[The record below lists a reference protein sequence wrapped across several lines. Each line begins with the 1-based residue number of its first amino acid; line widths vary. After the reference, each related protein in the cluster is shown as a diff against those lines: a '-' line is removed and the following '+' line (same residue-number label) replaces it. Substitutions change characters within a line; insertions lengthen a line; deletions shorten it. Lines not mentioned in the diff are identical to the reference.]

1 MKYEVAVQVLT
12 YNQKD
17 YIAQCLDGI
26 VTQRTTFP
34 FVAVV
39 HDDAST
45 DGTADIVRQYAERYP
60 DIIHPI
66 FQTENQYSKG
76 KSPAKIVAEKIN
88 EINPTYKCIVDGD
101 DYWTDADFLQVCY
114 DWLEEHPACAMAY
127 TKTLVMEMPSGTIR
141 EKDAGHRWET
151 PTLET
156 MLIRNMIPIHTALFR
171 MDVYRDYYQEVR
183 PFEKPWPVNDW
194 AIWLYMIAK
203 HEVQFID
210 RTTAILRMT
219 TVSMSRKKTLRERV
233 KYLQGLKQLSLY
245 FVGYSTQKDIRKKIR
260 QHYNKR
266 IYYEIADEMKSHRF
280 GAVIYKALHFCISWI
295 R

>member
-1 MKYEVAVQVLT
+1 MKYKVAVQVLT

-26 VTQRTTFP
+26 VMQRTTFP

-76 KSPAKIVAEKIN
+76 NSPAKIVADRIN
-88 EINPTYKCIVDGD
+88 ALNPKYKCIVDGD
-101 DYWTDADFLQVCY
+101 DYWTDDGFLQVCHDY
-114 DWLEEHPACAMAY
+114 LETHQECAVAY
-127 TKTLVMEMPSGTIR
+127 TKTQVMEMPSGLIR

-171 MDVYRDYYQEVR
+171 LDVYRQYYQEVK

-203 HEVQFID
+203 HDVMFID

-219 TVSMSRKKTLRERV
+219 PVSMSRKKSLWARTR
-233 KYLQGLKQLSLY
+233 YLKNLKQIPLY
-245 FVGYSTQKDIRKKIR
+245 FCQYSQEPGIRTTIER
-260 QHYNKR
+260 HYNKLIRNLIIDEIKRR
-266 IYYEIADEMKSHRF
+266 IKGI
-280 GAVIYKALHFCISWI
+280 
-295 R
+295 

>member
-1 MKYEVAVQVLT
+1 MENSKYTVAVQVLT

-26 VTQRTTFP
+26 VMQRTTFP

-76 KSPAKIVAEKIN
+76 NSPAKIVAEKIN
-88 EINPTYKCIVDGD
+88 ELNPKYKCIVDGD
-101 DYWTDADFLQVCY
+101 DYWTDADFLQVCH
-114 DWLEEHPACAMAY
+114 DWLEEHPACAVAY
-127 TKTLVMEMPSGTIR
+127 TKTQVMEMPSGTIR

-156 MLIRNMIPIHTALFR
+156 MLIRNMIPIHTAMFR
-171 MDVYRDYYQEVR
+171 LDAYRQYYQEVK
-183 PFEKPWPVNDW
+183 PFENPWPVNDW

-219 TVSMSRKKTLRERV
+219 TVSMTRKKSLWARV
-233 KYLQGLKQLSLY
+233 RYLNNLKQIPLYFCQYSKETGIRKTIERRYNKLIRNLIIDEIKRKLSLK
-245 FVGYSTQKDIRKKIR
+245 V
-260 QHYNKR
+260 
-266 IYYEIADEMKSHRF
+266 
-280 GAVIYKALHFCISWI
+280 
-295 R
+295 

>member
-1 MKYEVAVQVLT
+1 MNYTVAVQVLT

-26 VTQRTTFP
+26 VMQRTTFP

-66 FQTENQYSKG
+66 LQTENQYSKG
-76 KSPAKIVAEKIN
+76 NSPAKIVAEKIN
-88 EINPTYKCIVDGD
+88 ALNPKYKCIVDGD

-114 DWLEEHPACAMAY
+114 DWLEEHPACAVAY
-127 TKTLVMEMPSGTIR
+127 TKTQVMEMPSGLIR

-171 MDVYRDYYQEVR
+171 LDAYRDYYQEVK
-183 PFEKPWPVNDW
+183 PFEKPWQVNDW
-194 AIWLYMIAK
+194 SIWLYMIAK
-203 HEVQFID
+203 HEVKFID

-219 TVSMSRKKTLRERV
+219 TVSMTRKKSLWARV
-233 KYLQGLKQLSLY
+233 RYLNNLKQIPLY
-245 FVGYSTQKDIRKKIR
+245 FCQYSKEPGIKKRIER
-260 QHYNKR
+260 HYNKLIR
-266 IYYEIADEMKSHRF
+266 NLIIDEIKRLITKD
-280 GAVIYKALHFCISWI
+280 
-295 R
+295 

>member
-1 MKYEVAVQVLT
+1 MNYIVAVQVLT

-26 VTQRTTFP
+26 VMQRTTFP

-45 DGTADIVRQYAERYP
+45 DGTADIVRKYAERYP

-76 KSPAKIVAEKIN
+76 NSPAKIVADKIN
-88 EINPTYKCIVDGD
+88 ALNPKYKCIVDGD
-101 DYWTDADFLQVCY
+101 DYWTNADFLQVCY
-114 DWLEEHPACAMAY
+114 DWLEEHPACAVAY
-127 TKTLVMEMPSGTIR
+127 TKTLVMEMPSGVIR
-141 EKDAGHRWET
+141 EKGGGHRWET
-151 PTLET
+151 PTLES
-156 MLIRNMIPIHTALFR
+156 MLIWNMIPIHTALFR
-171 MDVYRDYYQEVR
+171 LDVYRQYYQEVK
-183 PFEKPWPVNDW
+183 PFEKSWPVNDW

-219 TVSMSRKKTLRERV
+219 PVSMSRKKSLWARV
-233 KYLQGLKQLSLY
+233 RYLNNVKQIPLY
-245 FVGYSTQKDIRKKIR
+245 FCHYSKEPGMRKAIER
-260 QHYNKR
+260 HYRRLIKNMIIDEIKKR
-266 IYYEIADEMKSHRF
+266 ITKT
-280 GAVIYKALHFCISWI
+280 I

>member
-1 MKYEVAVQVLT
+1 MNYTVAVQVLT

-26 VTQRTTFP
+26 VMQRTTFP

-66 FQTENQYSKG
+66 LQTENQYSKG
-76 KSPAKIVAEKIN
+76 NSPAKIVAEKIN
-88 EINPTYKCIVDGD
+88 ALNPKYKCIVDGD

-114 DWLEEHPACAMAY
+114 DWLEEHPACAVAY
-127 TKTLVMEMPSGTIR
+127 TKTQVMEMPSGLIR

-171 MDVYRDYYQEVR
+171 LDAYREYYQEVK
-183 PFEKPWPVNDW
+183 PFEKPWLVNDW
-194 AIWLYMIAK
+194 SIWLYMIAK
-203 HEVQFID
+203 HEVKFID

-219 TVSMSRKKTLRERV
+219 TVSMTRKKSLWARV
-233 KYLQGLKQLSLY
+233 RYLNNLKQIPLY
-245 FVGYSTQKDIRKKIR
+245 FCQYSKEPGIKKRIER
-260 QHYNKR
+260 HYNKLIR
-266 IYYEIADEMKSHRF
+266 NLIIDEIKRLITKD
-280 GAVIYKALHFCISWI
+280 
-295 R
+295 

>member
-1 MKYEVAVQVLT
+1 MNYTVAVQVLT

-26 VTQRTTFP
+26 VMQRTTFP

-66 FQTENQYSKG
+66 LQTENQYSKG
-76 KSPAKIVAEKIN
+76 NSPAKIVAEKIN
-88 EINPTYKCIVDGD
+88 ALNPKYKCIVDGD

-114 DWLEEHPACAMAY
+114 DWLEEHPACAVAY
-127 TKTLVMEMPSGTIR
+127 TKTQVMEMPSGLIR

-171 MDVYRDYYQEVR
+171 LDAYREYYQEVK
-183 PFEKPWPVNDW
+183 PFEKPWQVNDW
-194 AIWLYMIAK
+194 SIWLYMLAK
-203 HEVQFID
+203 HEVKFID

-219 TVSMSRKKTLRERV
+219 TVSMTRKKSLWARV
-233 KYLQGLKQLSLY
+233 RYLNNLKQIPLY
-245 FVGYSTQKDIRKKIR
+245 FCQYSKEPGIKKRIER
-260 QHYNKR
+260 HYNKLIR
-266 IYYEIADEMKSHRF
+266 NLIIDEIKRLITKD
-280 GAVIYKALHFCISWI
+280 
-295 R
+295 

>member
-1 MKYEVAVQVLT
+1 MKYKVAVQVLT

-26 VTQRTTFP
+26 VMQRTTFP

-76 KSPAKIVAEKIN
+76 NSPAKIVADKIN
-88 EINPTYKCIVDGD
+88 ALNPTYKCIVDGD

-114 DWLEEHPACAMAY
+114 DWLEEHPACAVAY
-127 TKTLVMEMPSGTIR
+127 TKTQVMEMPSGLIR

-156 MLIRNMIPIHTALFR
+156 MLIRNMIPIHTAMFR
-171 MDVYRDYYQEVR
+171 LDVYRQYYQEVK
-183 PFEKPWPVNDW
+183 PFEKPWPVTDW

-203 HEVQFID
+203 HEVRFID
-210 RTTAILRMT
+210 QTTAILRKT
-219 TVSMSRKKTLRERV
+219 TVSMTRKKSLWARLR
-233 KYLQGLKQLSLY
+233 YLNNLKQIPFY
-245 FVGYSTQKDIRKKIR
+245 FCQYSKEPDIRKKIER
-260 QHYNKR
+260 HYNKQIR
-266 IYYEIADEMKSHRF
+266 NEIIDEIKRKLSRK
-280 GAVIYKALHFCISWI
+280 V
-295 R
+295 

>member
-1 MKYEVAVQVLT
+1 MNYTVAVQVLT

-26 VTQRTTFP
+26 VMQRTTFP

-66 FQTENQYSKG
+66 LQTENQYSKG
-76 KSPAKIVAEKIN
+76 NSPAKIVAEKIN
-88 EINPTYKCIVDGD
+88 ALNPKYKCIVDGD

-114 DWLEEHPACAMAY
+114 DWLEEHPACAVAY
-127 TKTLVMEMPSGTIR
+127 TKTQVMEMPSGLIR

-171 MDVYRDYYQEVR
+171 LDAYHEYYQEVK
-183 PFEKPWPVNDW
+183 PFEKPWQVNDW
-194 AIWLYMIAK
+194 SIWLYMLAK
-203 HEVQFID
+203 HEVKFID

-219 TVSMSRKKTLRERV
+219 TVSMTRKKSLWARV
-233 KYLQGLKQLSLY
+233 RYLNNLKQIPLY
-245 FVGYSTQKDIRKKIR
+245 FCQYSKEPGIKKRIER
-260 QHYNKR
+260 HYNKLIR
-266 IYYEIADEMKSHRF
+266 DLIIDEIKRLITKD
-280 GAVIYKALHFCISWI
+280 
-295 R
+295 

>member
-1 MKYEVAVQVLT
+1 MNYTVAVQVLT

-26 VTQRTTFP
+26 VMQRTTFP

-66 FQTENQYSKG
+66 LQTENQYSKG
-76 KSPAKIVAEKIN
+76 NSPAKIVAEKIN
-88 EINPTYKCIVDGD
+88 ALNPKYKCIVDGD

-114 DWLEEHPACAMAY
+114 DWLEEHPACAVAY
-127 TKTLVMEMPSGTIR
+127 TKTQVMEMPSGFIR

-171 MDVYRDYYQEVR
+171 LDAYREYYQDVK
-183 PFEKPWPVNDW
+183 PFEKPWQVNDW
-194 AIWLYMIAK
+194 SIWLYMLAK
-203 HEVQFID
+203 HEVKFID
-210 RTTAILRMT
+210 RTTAVLRMT
-219 TVSMSRKKTLRERV
+219 TVSMTRKKSLWARV
-233 KYLQGLKQLSLY
+233 RYLNNLKQIPLY
-245 FVGYSTQKDIRKKIR
+245 FCQYSKEPGIK
-260 QHYNKR
+260 KR
-266 IYYEIADEMKSHRF
+266 IERHFNKLIRNLIIDEIKRLITKD
-280 GAVIYKALHFCISWI
+280 
-295 R
+295 